1 MDTDRLI
8 HELVLQ
14 ISSLQKEMDEI
25 NKKIDEMHD
34 DVKALRSDL
43 KKVGFV
49 SSLPVEVRI
58 LLASWIVG
66 TILGIISYLA
76 TR

>member
-8 HELVLQ
+8 YELALQ
-14 ISSLQKEMDEI
+14 ISSLQKEMGEI

-34 DVKALRSDL
+34 DVRALRSDL

-49 SSLPVEVRI
+49 ASLPTEVRI

-66 TILGIISYLA
+66 TIIGIISYLA
-76 TR
+76 TK